1 MLLFTMCI
9 GVLAFLGSLD
19 SLESP
24 KMAAFNLTGE
34 WNVPA
39 FVAGTLGICAGPMA
53 FAVAVASF
61 ARTPFS
67 PRTRAMGDRPGH
79 DLRVHGS

>member
-1 MLLFTMCI
+1 MLLLTICI
-9 GVLAFLGSLD
+9 SVLAFLGSLD

-24 KMAAFNLTGE
+24 KMATFNVTGE

-67 PRTRAMGDRPGH
+67 PRTRAPRDGR
-79 DLRVHGS
+79 SSWA

>member
-1 MLLFTMCI
+1 MLLFTICI
-9 GVLAFLGSLD
+9 GVLAFD

-67 PRTRAMGDRPGH
+67 PRTRAPRDGR
-79 DLRVHGS
+79 SSWA